1 MKGRITKLTSALVST
16 VVASAFIAPS
26 VAMAAELKGN
36 IGVFSKYVLRGIT
49 NNTENDG
56 TTVQGGLDYVHDN
69 GVYVGYWGSNLDYG
83 NATTT
88 VDGLTLADHT
98 HVQSGTATGF
108 ENDFYAG
115 YATKVGSFS
124 VDVGAIQY
132 VYVEVEDSNGTEV
145 VGKLGYGPVTAGLKY
160 LVNDVAWGNS
170 GDIYWTVAYSTTLP
184 KDFSLGAT
192 AGFYTYNDDDAGND
206 KKTWTTTT
214 EDSGF
219 RHLDLSLSHAIGQSG
234 ANMSITYVV
243 GGKDR
248 LGTDNDNA
256 VVLGVAYGFNI

>member
-26 VAMAAELKGN
+26 VTMAAELKGN

-56 TTVQGGLDYVHDN
+56 TTVQGGLDYIHAS

-83 NATTT
+83 NATT
-88 VDGLTLADHT
+88 A
-98 HVQSGTATGF
+98 AGF

-145 VGKLGYGPVTAGLKY
+145 VGKVGYGPVTAGLKY
-160 LVNDVAWGNS
+160 LVNDAAWGNS

-184 KDFSLGAT
+184 KDFNLNAT

-206 KKTWTTTT
+206 KKTWATTT